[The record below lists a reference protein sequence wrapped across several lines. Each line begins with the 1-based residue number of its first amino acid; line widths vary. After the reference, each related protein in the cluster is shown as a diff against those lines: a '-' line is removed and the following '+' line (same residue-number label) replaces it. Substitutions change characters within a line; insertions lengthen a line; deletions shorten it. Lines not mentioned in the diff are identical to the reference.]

1 MKRNESKYKQVVNH
15 VIDGI
20 NNGSYKKGDWILSIN
35 EFRKNYNLSRDTV
48 FAGLSELKSKG
59 IIDST
64 PGVGYY
70 IATTRIAQKLNIFL
84 LFNEFNEFKEDLYNS
99 FISSIRKTANVDLYF
114 HNYNRKVFET
124 LINEANYKYTTY
136 ILMPGK
142 FTNIA
147 PLLESLS
154 GRVFLL
160 DHFHPELAG
169 KYSSV
174 AQNFEKDTYEALVY
188 GLPHLKKYEHIIMV
202 QKEEKEPI
210 EVGADMI
217 VGSLIKNP
225 GGGLAPIGGYI
236 AGKREC
242 VENAAYRLTSPGL
255 GKEVGASLGV
265 IQSFYQGLF
274 QAPVVTAGALKG
286 AIFAANI
293 YEKLGFNVVPNG
305 KESRHD
311 IIQAVTLNSP
321 EALCAFCEGI
331 QTAAP
336 VDSYVTPEPWDMPGY
351 DAQVIMAAGA
361 FVQGSSIELSA
372 DGPLKPPYAVYFQGG
387 LTWYHAKLGILWSL
401 QKLYERNLVDK
412 SRMC

>member
-15 VIDGI
+15 VIEGI

-210 EVGADMI
+210 ER
-217 VGSLIKNP
+217 
-225 GGGLAPIGGYI
+225 Y
-236 AGKREC
+236 
-242 VENAAYRLTSPGL
+242 
-255 GKEVGASLGV
+255 
-265 IQSFYQGLF
+265 
-274 QAPVVTAGALKG
+274 
-286 AIFAANI
+286 
-293 YEKLGFNVVPNG
+293 NG
-305 KESRHD
+305 
-311 IIQAVTLNSP
+311 
-321 EALCAFCEGI
+321 LCAFCEEYHSRMNI
-331 QTAAP
+331 P
-336 VDSYVTPEPWDMPGY
+336 TPSGT
-351 DAQVIMAAGA
+351 GKS
-361 FVQGSSIELSA
+361 GK
-372 DGPLKPPYAVYFQGG
+372 GKPS
-387 LTWYHAKLGILWSL
+387 WSL
-401 QKLYERNLVDK
+401 MTGISSTCLNRPNYRISHREKTLESFLTTTPRLKKYWPEESPLCLPTSNKWDK
-412 SRMC
+412 QWLHSLHKKR

>member
-174 AQNFEKDTYEALVY
+174 AQNFEKELLNGVNVIKGQALDKT
-188 GLPHLKKYEHIIMV
+188 GKKVSVSAIPYYALGNR
-202 QKEEKEPI
+202 QDK
-210 EVGADMI
+210 
-217 VGSLIKNP
+217 
-225 GGGLAPIGGYI
+225 GY
-236 AGKREC
+236 
-242 VENAAYRLTSPGL
+242 
-255 GKEVGASLGV
+255 
-265 IQSFYQGLF
+265 
-274 QAPVVTAGALKG
+274 VVWMP
-286 AIFAANI
+286 AN
-293 YEKLGFNVVPNG
+293 K
-305 KESRHD
+305 
-311 IIQAVTLNSP
+311 
-321 EALCAFCEGI
+321 
-331 QTAAP
+331 
-336 VDSYVTPEPWDMPGY
+336 
-351 DAQVIMAAGA
+351 
-361 FVQGSSIELSA
+361 
-372 DGPLKPPYAVYFQGG
+372 
-387 LTWYHAKLGILWSL
+387 
-401 QKLYERNLVDK
+401 
-412 SRMC
+412 